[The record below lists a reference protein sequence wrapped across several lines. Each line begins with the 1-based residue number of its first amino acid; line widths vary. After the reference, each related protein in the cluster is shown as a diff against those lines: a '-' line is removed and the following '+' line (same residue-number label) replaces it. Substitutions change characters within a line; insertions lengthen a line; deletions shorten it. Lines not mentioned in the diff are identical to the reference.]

1 MQLNQNLLEDQSL
14 DDILKEAAEGYGD
27 LMAAALVHKVNVKV
41 LQSRLRELQ
50 CRRAPWIL

>member
-1 MQLNQNLLEDQSL
+1 MQLNRNLLEDQSL

-27 LMAAALVHKVNVKV
+27 LMAAALIHKVNVEA

-50 CRRAPWIL
+50 HRRAPWIS

>member
-1 MQLNQNLLEDQSL
+1 MQLNQNLLDDQSL

-27 LMAAALVHKVNVKV
+27 LMAAALVHKVNVNA

-50 CRRAPWIL
+50 GREAPWIL

>member
-1 MQLNQNLLEDQSL
+1 MQLNQNLLDDQSL

-27 LMAAALVHKVNVKV
+27 LMAEALVHKVNVNA

-50 CRRAPWIL
+50 GRRTPWIL

>member
-1 MQLNQNLLEDQSL
+1 MQLNQNLLEDKSL

-27 LMAAALVHKVNVKV
+27 LMAAALVHKVNVTA